1 MRQRGAAGGDTG
13 AMAEVSRPQP
23 RPRRLRSAGLVLLA
37 AGIAVLGYVGW
48 QMFGTNVISKHR
60 AETITADTRQAWDD
74 GATPPALGL
83 LRVPRFGKDFVVPIV
98 KGFGADSLARGVGWY
113 PDGAKVG
120 GVGNYVLAGHRVTHG
135 EPFRQFPDLRRGDTV
150 TIETRSA
157 TYTYRLRNAGQA
169 ITVDFD
175 TGWPLWPVP
184 APDAADRKPTA
195 RLITLLTCAELF
207 HTDDRNVV
215 VGDLVSRAPKAG

>member
-1 MRQRGAAGGDTG
+1 
-13 AMAEVSRPQP
+13 MAEVSRPQRRS
-23 RPRRLRSAGLVLLA
+23 RPLRTAGLVLLT

-48 QMFGTNVISKHR
+48 QMFGTNVVSKHR
-60 AETITADTRQAWDD
+60 AEAITSDTRQAWSD
-74 GATPPALGL
+74 GSTPPALGL
-83 LRVPRFGKDFVVPIV
+83 LRVPRFGKHFEVPIV

-135 EPFRQFPDLRRGDTV
+135 EPFRQFPDLRKGDTV
-150 TIETRSA
+150 SIETRTA

-175 TGWPLWPVP
+175 TAWPLWPVP
-184 APDAADRKPTA
+184 APDARDREPTKH
-195 RLITLLTCAELF
+195 LITLLTCAELF
-207 HTDDRNVV
+207 HTDNRNVV
-215 VGDLVSRAPKAG
+215 VGDLVRTVAKHG